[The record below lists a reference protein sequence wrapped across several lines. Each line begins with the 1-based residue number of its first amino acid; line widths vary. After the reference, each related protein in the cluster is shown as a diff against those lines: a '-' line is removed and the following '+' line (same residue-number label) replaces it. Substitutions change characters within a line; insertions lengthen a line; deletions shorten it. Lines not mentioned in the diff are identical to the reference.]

1 MYNSKSPFKPIK
13 PSKEGDPFLDFM
25 KEEAEKTIQEIK
37 AEEEA
42 RDDEN
47 FKPQLKEQAATPA
60 PKVEKYSIHLQ
71 DEDIIIKQKNWARL
85 IAGVYMDVF
94 NADTSLQ
101 DISGEIKNIMNRNGI
116 EVNTDSVDRT
126 IEETQDRLMKI
137 FIAKNMCHSLG
148 MASEWQSE
156 ILSRELDLVYP
167 ERPLLGSPKSPNKN
181 KV

>member
-1 MYNSKSPFKPIK
+1 MYNSKNPFKPIK
-13 PSKEGDPFLDFM
+13 PSGGDPFLDFM

-47 FKPQLKEQAATPA
+47 FKPQLKEQKA
-60 PKVEKYSIHLQ
+60 PTQNVEKYSVHLQ
-71 DEDIIIKQKNWARL
+71 DEDIIVKQRNWSKL
-85 IAGVYMDVF
+85 VAGLYMDIF
-94 NADTSLQ
+94 NTDKSLQ

-116 EVNTDSVDRT
+116 EVNTDSLDRT
-126 IEETQDRLMKI
+126 MAETQDRLIKI
-137 FIAKNMCHSLG
+137 FIAKNMCYSLG
-148 MASEWQSE
+148 MTNEWQNE

-167 ERPLLGSPKSPNKN
+167 EKPLLGSPKSSNKN